1 VLSAASHWWREQP
14 AETGFWL
21 RLRRLADI
29 GREFVRESMPDRK
42 RQRFGDADYDW
53 DLHVNTTSA
62 NVSWRA
68 RLIGLFCSSYQP
80 IEADIFRAMM
90 QALSVDFEG
99 FTFVDIGS
107 GKGRA
112 ILLAAEYPFQRVIG
126 VELLPELDRIARENI
141 RRVAQ
146 AKGAGIPVQSVCG
159 DATEFAFPEEP
170 LVVFLFHPLP
180 ETAFRKVIANLGESL
195 DRRPRRAH
203 VVYANPVFEM
213 ILAAGGKFVKTGG
226 THQYALYKF
235 EP

>member
-1 VLSAASHWWREQP
+1 MLSAATHWWREQP
-14 AETGFWL
+14 AEAGFWL
-21 RLRRLADI
+21 RLRRLAGI
-29 GREFVRESMPDRK
+29 GREFVRDSMPDRK

-53 DLHVNTTSA
+53 DLHVDTTSA

-68 RLIGLFCSSYQP
+68 RLIGLFSSSYQP
-80 IEADIFRAMM
+80 IEAEIFRDMM
-90 QALSVDFEG
+90 QALSLDFEG

-112 ILLAAEYPFQRVIG
+112 ILLAAEYPFRRIIG
-126 VELLPELDRIARENI
+126 VELLPELDRIAKENI
-141 RRVAQ
+141 RRVTQ
-146 AKGAGIPVQSVCG
+146 AKGAGLPLESVCG

-180 ETAFRKVIANLGESL
+180 EAAFRTVIENLRQSL
-195 DRRPRRAH
+195 DRLPRRTH
-203 VVYANPVFEM
+203 VVYANPIFEM
-213 ILAAGGKFVKTGG
+213 VLAADGRFVKTGG